1 MKRDKIKYFRTESNY
16 KKNNLY
22 LDKIN
27 QFSYSLFKIND
38 ENRKK
43 FLNNKEILLD
53 AVITNYTNSN
63 NIRFSNRF
71 NDDNKKNNYNLK
83 NMNNFFNNFLKD
95 SKNKSTKNSSMGFNI
110 FSKNN
115 KELFPELNNKDN
127 KETNNQQLI
136 LVPVFFHNKNK
147 LKKNEN
153 NFLDSRKVL
162 SSANSLQKKKR
173 NTILNE
179 FLKKKNKRRS
189 ETEENDMKPK
199 IRFINIK
206 KDLLDETLKINK
218 MFGTYRKQI
227 IQKEKEIKGQI
238 SHLYVLHNKFF

>member
-63 NIRFSNRF
+63 NIRFSNIV

-83 NMNNFFNNFLKD
+83 SMNNSFNNFLKD

-115 KELFPELNNKDN
+115 KELFPEKNNKDN
-127 KETNNQQLI
+127 KETNNQKLI
-136 LVPVFFHNKNK
+136 LVPIFFHNKNK

-153 NFLDSRKVL
+153 EIQFLMNF
-162 SSANSLQKKKR
+162 
-173 NTILNE
+173 
-179 FLKKKNKRRS
+179 
-189 ETEENDMKPK
+189 
-199 IRFINIK
+199 
-206 KDLLDETLKINK
+206 
-218 MFGTYRKQI
+218 
-227 IQKEKEIKGQI
+227 
-238 SHLYVLHNKFF
+238 

>member
-1 MKRDKIKYFRTESNY
+1 MKRKNIKYFRTESNY

-63 NIRFSNRF
+63 NIRFSNIV

-83 NMNNFFNNFLKD
+83 SMNNSFNNFLKD

-153 NFLDSRKVL
+153 NFLDSIKVL

-199 IRFINIK
+199 IRFTSFK
-206 KDLLDETLKINK
+206 KDLLEENQKINK
-218 MFGTYRKQI
+218 MFITFQRQL
-227 IQKEKEIKGQI
+227 IKKKR
-238 SHLYVLHNKFF
+238 LLNL

>member
-53 AVITNYTNSN
+53 AIITNYTNSN
-63 NIRFSNRF
+63 NIKFPKRF

-83 NMNNFFNNFLKD
+83 SMNNSFNNFLKD
-95 SKNKSTKNSSMGFNI
+95 SKNKSTKNSSIGFNI

-199 IRFINIK
+199 IRFINLK
-206 KDLLDETLKINK
+206 KELIDENLKINK
-218 MFGTYRKQI
+218 MHRIFQKQI
-227 IQKEKEIKGQI
+227 LEAEKILKNKL
-238 SHLYVLHNKFF
+238 SHLY

>member
-1 MKRDKIKYFRTESNY
+1 MKRKNIKYFRTESNY

-53 AVITNYTNSN
+53 AVITNYTNAN
-63 NIRFSNRF
+63 NIRFSKRF

-83 NMNNFFNNFLKD
+83 SMNNSFNNFLKD

-127 KETNNQQLI
+127 KENKMEINFSSYSI
-136 LVPVFFHNKNK
+136 SDNSHNSIVNPKFKEN
-147 LKKNEN
+147 LKIGEKKEEN
-153 NFLDSRKVL
+153 N
-162 SSANSLQKKKR
+162 KK
-173 NTILNE
+173 
-179 FLKKKNKRRS
+179 
-189 ETEENDMKPK
+189 
-199 IRFINIK
+199 
-206 KDLLDETLKINK
+206 
-218 MFGTYRKQI
+218 
-227 IQKEKEIKGQI
+227 
-238 SHLYVLHNKFF
+238 